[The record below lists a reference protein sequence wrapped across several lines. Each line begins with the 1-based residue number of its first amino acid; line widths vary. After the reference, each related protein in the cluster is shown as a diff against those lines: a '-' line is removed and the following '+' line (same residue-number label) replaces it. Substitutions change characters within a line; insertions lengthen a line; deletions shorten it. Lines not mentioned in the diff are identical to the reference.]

1 MSEFLQNAWYVAGWA
16 HELDPARPL
25 ARTLIDNRLVI
36 YRTSA
41 GAAVCLL
48 DRCPHRFAPLS
59 MGRIEGDSLRCGYHG
74 MCFGPDGL
82 CRDNPHGSVS
92 KALRVRAFPL
102 IERHRLL
109 WVWMGEPGLADSR
122 HIPELSFIDRAP
134 ETSFI
139 SGYVPTQAHH
149 LLMVDNILDLTHA
162 DYLHPESLGGG
173 SMTRSTASLETMP
186 QDSLRVTWLANNEAP
201 LPIMRMNFPE
211 PDARIDMWT
220 EVRWWPSGVMT
231 LITGGTPAGQPRS
244 AGMSAEAA
252 HIMTPATQSST
263 HYFYSNTRSFA
274 TDNVAVTDNIA
285 RALRFAFEQQDKP
298 MIEAQ
303 QANIGNTD
311 LLSLHPALQRSDG
324 PSTQAR
330 RIFHRLVQNEGQ
342 RLPSNHESSST
353 AATAP
358 LHGSTQ

>member
-1 MSEFLQNAWYVAGWA
+1 MSEFLQNAWYVAGWT
-16 HELDPARPL
+16 HELDRNQIL
-25 ARTLIDNRLVI
+25 ARTIVDHPLVF
-36 YRTSA
+36 YRTA
-41 GAAVCLL
+41 GEGVVCLM

-74 MCFGPDGL
+74 IRFGPDGL
-82 CRDNPHGSVS
+82 CRENPHGGVS
-92 KALRVRAFPL
+92 KALRVRAYPV

-109 WVWMGEPGLADSR
+109 WVWIGEADLADSA
-122 HIPELSFIDRAP
+122 HIPELPFIDRAP
-134 ETSFI
+134 EASFI
-139 SGYVPTQAHH
+139 SGYVPTQANH

-173 SMTRSTASLETMP
+173 SMTRSTASIQSMP
-186 QDSLRVTWLANNEAP
+186 HNSLRVTWIANDEPP

-220 EVRWWPSGVMT
+220 EVQWWPSGVMT
-231 LITGGTPAGQPRS
+231 LITGGAPTGQPRS
-244 AGMSAEAA
+244 AGVNVQAV

-274 TDNVAVTDNIA
+274 SDNAAVTESIA
-285 RALRFAFEQQDKP
+285 KALRFAFEQEDKP
-298 MIEAQ
+298 MIEGQ
-303 QANIGNTD
+303 QARIGSSD

-330 RIFHRLVQNEGQ
+330 RIFTRLVREEGTS
-342 RLPSNHESSST
+342 L
-353 AATAP
+353 
-358 LHGSTQ
+358 